1 MIRVLLADDQPVMR
15 AGLAMLLDAEPDIEV
30 VGQVGDGAAAV
41 EAARLLGPQVVVMDV
56 RMPGMDGVEA
66 TRAIVADAAR
76 AGVASRAGVADG
88 PDPPVRVLILTTY
101 DADDLVIDALRSGAA
116 GFLLKFTGPAELV
129 LAVRAVAAGHGWLD
143 PVVTGRLVREL
154 TTRSQPASVPPER
167 LRGLTPREL
176 QILKEVARGLS
187 NAEIAARLVIS
198 EATVKTHFTRVLM
211 KLGLRDRA
219 QAVASAYQSG
229 LVESGG

>member
-30 VGQVGDGAAAV
+30 AGQVGDGAAAV

-56 RMPGMDGVEA
+56 RMPVMDGVEA
-66 TRAIVADAAR
+66 TRAILAEA
-76 AGVASRAGVADG
+76 
-88 PDPPVRVLILTTY
+88 PDPPIRVLILTTY

-116 GFLLKFTGPAELV
+116 GFLLKFAGPAELV
-129 LAVRAVAAGHGWLD
+129 LAVRAVAAGKVWLD
-143 PVVTGRLVREL
+143 PAVTGRLVREL
-154 TTRSQPASVPPER
+154 TARSRPSPVPPER
-167 LRGLTPREL
+167 MRELTPREL

>member
-30 VGQVGDGAAAV
+30 AGQVGDGAAAV

-56 RMPGMDGVEA
+56 RMPVMDGVEA
-66 TRAIVADAAR
+66 TRAILAEE
-76 AGVASRAGVADG
+76 

-101 DADDLVIDALRSGAA
+101 DTDDLVIDALRSGAA
-116 GFLLKFTGPAELV
+116 GFLLKFAGPAELV
-129 LAVRAVAAGHGWLD
+129 LAVRAVAAGNVWLD
-143 PVVTGRLVREL
+143 PAVTGRLVREL
-154 TTRSQPASVPPER
+154 TARSRPSAVPPER
-167 LRGLTPREL
+167 MRELTPREL